1 VKAANCQTLSQKQ
14 TTKCFLRFLGLP
26 FNDIVATAANILV
39 EKSPQAIT
47 NIIANLN
54 KKDLDW
60 DASNQHT
67 GYYINTILRDF
78 HVIMETTVVDHIAY
92 QQAQK
97 NAKVIEAKILAFVNK
112 VRVEN
117 TTALTQVMLDRVDTE
132 IKQVTVNMRDLPQ
145 RQRELE
151 TTIAKQQ
158 EEFNTYIKS

>member
-1 VKAANCQTLSQKQ
+1 M
-14 TTKCFLRFLGLP
+14 P
-26 FNDIVATAANILV
+26 ATSIPAIILIP
-39 EKSPQAIT
+39 S
-47 NIIANLN
+47 
-54 KKDLDW
+54 
-60 DASNQHT
+60 S
-67 GYYINTILRDF
+67 
-78 HVIMETTVVDHIAY
+78 ETSMSSWKTVVDHTAY

-158 EEFNTYIKS
+158 EEFNTYVKS